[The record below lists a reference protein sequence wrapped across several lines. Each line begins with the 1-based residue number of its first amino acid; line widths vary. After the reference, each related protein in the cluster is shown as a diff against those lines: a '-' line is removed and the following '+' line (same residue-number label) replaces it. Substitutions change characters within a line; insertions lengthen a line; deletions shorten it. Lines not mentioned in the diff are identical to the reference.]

1 MRRGG
6 EGARWLE
13 DALHLL
19 IKNLLL
25 IPLPLSHSSSP
36 CLQTSFIHV
45 HPLFNLICLF
55 SLVRTLSLFGSNLT
69 FCDGGHVLVPFSHCW
84 FNSQSVE
91 AGLSG
96 TSRLWR
102 KKAEKKPIP
111 VKCVEKVACQGSLL
125 RSVAFHQRQNQFSTV
140 TNLGVTNCS

>member
-25 IPLPLSHSSSP
+25 IHLPLSHSSSP

-102 KKAEKKPIP
+102 KKAEKKPLP
-111 VKCVEKVACQGSLL
+111 PCQVCGKSRLPRKSLEKRRLPPETKPIL
-125 RSVAFHQRQNQFSTV
+125 NRHQSRCN
-140 TNLGVTNCS
+140 